1 MDSLCK
7 LLSSCEIYTRARI
20 AQEHLET
27 TEKLILNDFDEFLLA
42 PTAIEYARLLL
53 FIGNNSFDFS
63 KVSVKVAKNIIICC
77 SQDHLCRYTQSSIGL
92 ACVIQA
98 LEQFNYLTF
107 AAGLVRLISDNRL
120 AFDIHS
126 AYECQVRLW
135 EYLQLIPD
143 IPQETDI

>member
-1 MDSLCK
+1 MDTLCK

-20 AQEHLET
+20 AQVHLEA
-27 TEKLILNDFDEFLLA
+27 TEELILNDFDEFLLA

-98 LEQFNYLTF
+98 LEQLNYLTF
-107 AAGLVRLISDNRL
+107 AAGILQLIFDNRL

-143 IPQETDI
+143 IPQEIDI